1 MPVYPGAL
9 ELLGLSIAVVQ
20 SSFVIFTSLFYQK
33 CYLLKARV
41 IIYSYHHVRLLPPEP
56 WSSTTKVYSGR
67 GSRHRL
73 CNHGGKFPIQRL
85 PGTGAED
92 FPNRGYGGLRALC
105 NRLIILEARN

>member
-41 IIYSYHHVRLLPPEP
+41 INYSYHHVRLLPPEP
-56 WSSTTKVYSGR
+56 WSLDNHSLLGSGE
-67 GSRHRL
+67 
-73 CNHGGKFPIQRL
+73 P
-85 PGTGAED
+85 
-92 FPNRGYGGLRALC
+92 AL
-105 NRLIILEARN
+105 L